1 MYIRVSYL
9 LHALPA
15 PTGAPLNF
23 AAIAAGARNITLS
36 WDSPELH
43 LRNGIIV
50 HYTLI
55 CEPRPPEMI
64 QEAGTVTLS
73 GFTPITS
80 YNCSVSASNSAG
92 EGPPAY
98 DDVTTDD
105 DSETVF

>member
-1 MYIRVSYL
+1 M
-9 LHALPA
+9 
-15 PTGAPLNF
+15 PLNF
-23 AAIAAGARNITLS
+23 VAAPAGARNITFS
-36 WDSPELH
+36 WDSPEPH

-50 HYTLI
+50 HYNLV
-55 CEPRPPEMI
+55 CEPRPPETI
-64 QEAGTVTLS
+64 QEAGMVTLS

-105 DSETVF
+105 DSKSSD